1 MFTGVLVVTRISD
14 WFGYNHTGEKNV
26 TRNDRKNMKQ
36 IDIDDELYQYIASNT
51 QSIGESASTIL
62 RRLLNLSGEKI
73 QTANV
78 ELTQNN
84 QTATTSTATLK
95 SSEPSA
101 AETSKK
107 QTPVARAPVKLA
119 RAPVKQKSDNVFNVL
134 NKEELAMQKGVVGR
148 FLFILSA
155 FYRTHKTDFSAVLD
169 IKGRDR
175 VYFATSKEALV
186 NSGSSMNPKNI
197 TDSEY
202 WVMTNSNTT
211 RKKMMLHE
219 VALCLGYSAEQAE
232 KIRDYL

>member
-1 MFTGVLVVTRISD
+1 
-14 WFGYNHTGEKNV
+14 
-26 TRNDRKNMKQ
+26 MKK

-78 ELTQNN
+78 ELNQNN
-84 QTATTSTATLK
+84 QTTTTLPK
-95 SSEPSA
+95 I
-101 AETSKK
+101 
-107 QTPVARAPVKLA
+107 TPVAEQTPALA
-119 RAPVKQKSDNVFNVL
+119 AKPSAVAEKSVQQKNANVFNVL

-155 FYRTHKTDFSAVLD
+155 FYRTHKTDFRAVLD

-175 VYFATSKEALV
+175 VYFATSKEDLV

-219 VALCLGYSAEQAE
+219 VALCLGYSTEQAE

>member
-1 MFTGVLVVTRISD
+1 
-14 WFGYNHTGEKNV
+14 
-26 TRNDRKNMKQ
+26 MKQ

-62 RRLLNLSGEKI
+62 RRLLNIHGDNDLAVREKPE
-73 QTANV
+73 Q
-78 ELTQNN
+78 
-84 QTATTSTATLK
+84 
-95 SSEPSA
+95 
-101 AETSKK
+101 
-107 QTPVARAPVKLA
+107 PVKHEIAKATQATESTSLFENKKSTTVT
-119 RAPVKQKSDNVFNVL
+119 PLKQAHASVFNIL

-155 FYRTHKTDFSAVLD
+155 LHRTHKTDFSAVLD
-169 IKGRDR
+169 VQGRDR

-219 VALCLGYSAEQAE
+219 VALGLGYSAEQAE

>member
-14 WFGYNHTGEKNV
+14 WFGYNQTGEKNV

-95 SSEPSA
+95 SSELPA

-107 QTPVARAPVKLA
+107 QTPVAH
-119 RAPVKQKSDNVFNVL
+119 APVKQKSDNVFNVL

-175 VYFATSKEALV
+175 VYFATSKEDLV

>member
-1 MFTGVLVVTRISD
+1 
-14 WFGYNHTGEKNV
+14 
-26 TRNDRKNMKQ
+26 MKQ

-78 ELTQNN
+78 ELNQNN
-84 QTATTSTATLK
+84 QTAITTNTL
-95 SSEPSA
+95 PSA
-101 AETSKK
+101 EQVAEPTKVK
-107 QTPVARAPVKLA
+107 APDAVT
-119 RAPVKQKSDNVFNVL
+119 PVKQKSANVFNIL

-155 FYRTHKTDFSAVLD
+155 FYRTHKTDFSAVLE

-175 VYFATSKEALV
+175 VYFATSKEDLV

>member
-95 SSEPSA
+95 SSELPA
-101 AETSKK
+101 AETAKK
-107 QTPVARAPVKLA
+107 QTHVAH
-119 RAPVKQKSDNVFNVL
+119 APVKQKSDNVFNVL

-155 FYRTHKTDFSAVLD
+155 FYRTHKSDFSAVLD

>member
-1 MFTGVLVVTRISD
+1 
-14 WFGYNHTGEKNV
+14 
-26 TRNDRKNMKQ
+26 MKK

-62 RRLLNLSGEKI
+62 RRLLNLSGDNIAVQSVPSVQPESAPEI
-73 QTANV
+73 AEQTQSEEPLAEDNDT
-78 ELTQNN
+78 ELV
-84 QTATTSTATLK
+84 TST
-95 SSEPSA
+95 
-101 AETSKK
+101 K
-107 QTPVARAPVKLA
+107 QNTG
-119 RAPVKQKSDNVFNVL
+119 NVFNIL

-155 FYRTHKTDFSAVLD
+155 FYRTHKNDFANVLE

-175 VYFATSKEALV
+175 VYFATTKEALLE
-186 NSGSSMNPKNI
+186 SGSSMNPKNI
-197 TDSEY
+197 PETEY

-219 VALCLGYSAEQAE
+219 VALCLNYNATDAE

>member
-1 MFTGVLVVTRISD
+1 
-14 WFGYNHTGEKNV
+14 
-26 TRNDRKNMKQ
+26 MKK

-62 RRLLNLSGEKI
+62 RRLLNMSGEK
-73 QTANV
+73 QLTADV
-78 ELTQNN
+78 EIIKNQQLT
-84 QTATTSTATLK
+84 TA
-95 SSEPSA
+95 SA
-101 AETSKK
+101 ASSVSVEPELQQADTETPK
-107 QTPVARAPVKLA
+107 TVT
-119 RAPVKQKSDNVFNVL
+119 PVKQKNANVFNVL

-155 FYRTHKTDFSAVLD
+155 FYRTHKSDFSAVLD

-175 VYFATSKEALV
+175 VYFATSKEDLV

>member
-1 MFTGVLVVTRISD
+1 
-14 WFGYNHTGEKNV
+14 
-26 TRNDRKNMKQ
+26 MKQ

-78 ELTQNN
+78 ELNQNN
-84 QTATTSTATLK
+84 QTAITTNTL
-95 SSEPSA
+95 PSA
-101 AETSKK
+101 EQVAE
-107 QTPVARAPVKLA
+107 QVAEPTKVKAPDAVT
-119 RAPVKQKSDNVFNVL
+119 PVKQKSANVFNIL

-155 FYRTHKTDFSAVLD
+155 FYRTHKTDFSAVLE

-175 VYFATSKEALV
+175 VYFATSKEDLV

>member
-1 MFTGVLVVTRISD
+1 MFVGVLVVTRISN
-14 WFGYNHTGEKNV
+14 WFGYNHRRTRNV
-26 TRNDRKNMKQ
+26 TRNDRNNMKK

-62 RRLLNLSGEKI
+62 RRLLNLTGDKI
-73 QTANV
+73 HTANV
-78 ELTQNN
+78 ELNQNN
-84 QTATTSTATLK
+84 QIFTTSTKTITGSK
-95 SSEPSA
+95 SPKEA
-101 AETSKK
+101 VKKTSSVV
-107 QTPVARAPVKLA
+107 T
-119 RAPVKQKSDNVFNVL
+119 PVKQKNDNVFNIL

-175 VYFATSKEALV
+175 VYFATSKEDLV

-219 VALCLGYSAEQAE
+219 VALCLGYSAEHAE

>member
-1 MFTGVLVVTRISD
+1 M
-14 WFGYNHTGEKNV
+14 
-26 TRNDRKNMKQ
+26 TRNDRNNMKK

-62 RRLLNLSGEKI
+62 RRLLNLNGDIE
-73 QTANV
+73 QTTDNV
-78 ELTQNN
+78 EQDHAEVDATSQSDTTAA
-84 QTATTSTATLK
+84 QATT
-95 SSEPSA
+95 ED
-101 AETSKK
+101 
-107 QTPVARAPVKLA
+107 TPTKPVTKM
-119 RAPVKQKSDNVFNVL
+119 KQKNASVFNVL

-155 FYRTHKTDFSAVLD
+155 LHRTHKDDFSAVLD
-169 IKGRDR
+169 VQGRDR
-175 VYFATSKEALV
+175 VYFATSKEDLV

-219 VALCLGYSAEQAE
+219 VALGLGYNAEQAE
-232 KIRDYL
+232 QIRDYL

>member
-1 MFTGVLVVTRISD
+1 MGVLVVTRISD

-78 ELTQNN
+78 ELNQNN
-84 QTATTSTATLK
+84 QTAITTNTL
-95 SSEPSA
+95 PSA
-101 AETSKK
+101 EQVTEPTKVK
-107 QTPVARAPVKLA
+107 APDAVT
-119 RAPVKQKSDNVFNVL
+119 PVKQKSANVFNIL

-155 FYRTHKTDFSAVLD
+155 FYRTHKTDFSAVLE

-175 VYFATSKEALV
+175 VYFATSKEDLV

>member
-1 MFTGVLVVTRISD
+1 MGVLVVTRISD

-78 ELTQNN
+78 ELNQNN
-84 QTATTSTATLK
+84 QTAITTNTL
-95 SSEPSA
+95 PSA
-101 AETSKK
+101 EQVAEPTKVK
-107 QTPVARAPVKLA
+107 APDAVT
-119 RAPVKQKSDNVFNVL
+119 PVKQKSANVFNIL

-155 FYRTHKTDFSAVLD
+155 FYRTHKTDFSAVLE

-175 VYFATSKEALV
+175 VYFATSKEDLV

-219 VALCLGYSAEQAE
+219 VALCLGYCAEQAE

>member
-1 MFTGVLVVTRISD
+1 
-14 WFGYNHTGEKNV
+14 
-26 TRNDRKNMKQ
+26 MKK

-62 RRLLNLSGEKI
+62 RRLLNLSGEI
-73 QTANV
+73 ITPA
-78 ELTQNN
+78 
-84 QTATTSTATLK
+84 A
-95 SSEPSA
+95 SEPLVNTTDLSQQADNTPIEPELATQVSA
-101 AETSKK
+101 PKAVTVV
-107 QTPVARAPVKLA
+107 T
-119 RAPVKQKSDNVFNVL
+119 QKNANVFNIL

-155 FYRTHKTDFSAVLD
+155 FYRTHKTDFANVLE

-175 VYFATSKEALV
+175 VYFATTKEALLE
-186 NSGSSMNPKNI
+186 SGSSMNPKNI
-197 TDSEY
+197 PDTEY

-219 VALCLGYSAEQAE
+219 VALCLDYSATDAE

>member
-1 MFTGVLVVTRISD
+1 MFVRVLVVTRIYI
-14 WFGYNHTGEKNV
+14 WFGYNHGERKNV
-26 TRNDRKNMKQ
+26 ARNDRNNMKQ

-62 RRLLNLSGEKI
+62 RRLLNLNGDDNTPVAK
-73 QTANV
+73 NN
-78 ELTQNN
+78 QNN
-84 QTATTSTATLK
+84 QTATQAPLDD
-95 SSEPSA
+95 
-101 AETSKK
+101 
-107 QTPVARAPVKLA
+107 TPDTKDSHEQEVVT
-119 RAPVKQKSDNVFNVL
+119 PVKQTNANVFNIL

-155 FYRTHKTDFSAVLD
+155 FYRTHKKEFSAVLD

-175 VYFATSKEALV
+175 VYFATSKEDLV

-232 KIRDYL
+232 EIRDYL

>member
-1 MFTGVLVVTRISD
+1 MFMGVLVVTRISD

-78 ELTQNN
+78 ELNQNN
-84 QTATTSTATLK
+84 QTAITTNTLL
-95 SSEPSA
+95 SAEQVAEP
-101 AETSKK
+101 TKVK
-107 QTPVARAPVKLA
+107 APDAVT
-119 RAPVKQKSDNVFNVL
+119 PVKQKSANVFNIL

-155 FYRTHKTDFSAVLD
+155 FYRTHKTDFSAVLE

-175 VYFATSKEALV
+175 VYFATSKEDLV

>member
-1 MFTGVLVVTRISD
+1 MFVRVLVVTRIYI
-14 WFGYNHTGEKNV
+14 WFGYNHGERKNV
-26 TRNDRKNMKQ
+26 ARNDRNNMKQ

-62 RRLLNLSGEKI
+62 RRLLNLNG
-73 QTANV
+73 
-78 ELTQNN
+78 
-84 QTATTSTATLK
+84 ATNDSQEQEVVT
-95 SSEPSA
+95 
-101 AETSKK
+101 
-107 QTPVARAPVKLA
+107 
-119 RAPVKQKSDNVFNVL
+119 PVKQTNANVFNIL

-155 FYRTHKTDFSAVLD
+155 FYRTHKKEFSAVLD

-175 VYFATSKEALV
+175 VYFATSKEDLV

-232 KIRDYL
+232 EIRDYL

>member
-101 AETSKK
+101 AETAKK
-107 QTPVARAPVKLA
+107 QTPSAVT
-119 RAPVKQKSDNVFNVL
+119 PVKQKSDNVFNVL

>member
-1 MFTGVLVVTRISD
+1 M
-14 WFGYNHTGEKNV
+14 
-26 TRNDRKNMKQ
+26 TRNDRKTMKQ

-62 RRLLNLSGEKI
+62 RRLLNMSGEK
-73 QTANV
+73 QLTADV
-78 ELTQNN
+78 EIIKNQQLT
-84 QTATTSTATLK
+84 TA
-95 SSEPSA
+95 SA
-101 AETSKK
+101 ASSVSVEPELQQADTETPK
-107 QTPVARAPVKLA
+107 TVT
-119 RAPVKQKSDNVFNVL
+119 PVKQKNANVFNVL

-155 FYRTHKTDFSAVLD
+155 FYRTHKSDFSAVLD

-175 VYFATSKEALV
+175 VYFATSKEDLV
-186 NSGSSMNPKNI
+186 KSGSSMNPKNI